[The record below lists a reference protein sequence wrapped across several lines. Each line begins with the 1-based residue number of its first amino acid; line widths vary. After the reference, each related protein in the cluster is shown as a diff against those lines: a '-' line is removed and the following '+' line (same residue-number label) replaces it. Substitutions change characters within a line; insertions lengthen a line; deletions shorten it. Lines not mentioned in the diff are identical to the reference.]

1 MGTDTNNPLNML
13 ILPPHTATP
22 RGRSI
27 PSDLSYRQWL
37 QHKKNTNRFY
47 KIHNSCSIIPIP
59 ILFKIFLQETSPLF
73 IYFST
78 QTSALDGYSVFPNT
92 LSLSYYSKYFQLL
105 SELYSKCVE
114 AFCQNQITPVIN
126 NSTTQQQLM
135 SIFPQFHPTDIQ
147 S

>member
-59 ILFKIFLQETSPLF
+59 ILLKSFFKKPRHYLSIFLLKLALLMTTLYFPILSPYP
-73 IYFST
+73 I
-78 QTSALDGYSVFPNT
+78 T
-92 LSLSYYSKYFQLL
+92 LLPIAILTLLQVCGSLLSKPDHSRHQQLYYSTAID
-105 SELYSKCVE
+105 V
-114 AFCQNQITPVIN
+114 N
-126 NSTTQQQLM
+126 
-135 SIFPQFHPTDIQ
+135 FPTISSHRH
-147 S
+147 

>member
-1 MGTDTNNPLNML
+1 MGTQPPSRMPSFSAFSSLFSEPSFCPSSEFPLKKKKKPDTVTDTNNPLNML

-73 IYFST
+73 IYFSIKL
-78 QTSALDGYSVFPNT
+78 ALLMTTLYFPILSPYPIT
-92 LSLSYYSKYFQLL
+92 LLP
-105 SELYSKCVE
+105 
-114 AFCQNQITPVIN
+114 I
-126 NSTTQQQLM
+126 
-135 SIFPQFHPTDIQ
+135 
-147 S
+147 